1 VLTTTTKG
9 WIPMDGDTFATQEGF
24 IFNAFGYE
32 HPKNRVFAFLKYIPA
47 QFKNLFNIEFLERTW
62 KRSDQELF
70 RAEKMYTAQNYQA
83 FLQTFKKNFPSYVYF
98 CPFREKEVISAPISS
113 AKQVYV
119 PRNCLVSLASLK
131 HRDELQEMSLKFI
144 KLLSSESGLAISD
157 FGVHGSVAL
166 DMHTSKSDIDV
177 VVYGSQNFRRV
188 EETVDKLVLEGVL
201 SYQFNNK
208 LDAARRFKGRYK
220 NRIFMY
226 NAVRKLEEVAS
237 KYGAFKYTPVRQVE
251 FRCTVK
257 DDSEA
262 MFRPA
267 IYQLEN
273 YETKNQVSAISSG
286 IVPELVVSMIGCYR
300 NVARKGD
307 ALEVRGMLERVES
320 IATGKMFHQVVVG
333 TGTSEEERIWPL

>member
-32 HPKNRVFAFLKYIPA
+32 HPKNRVFAFLKYIPS
-47 QFKNLFNIEFLERTW
+47 QFKNLFKIEFLERTW

-83 FLQTFKKNFPSYVYF
+83 FLQTFKKNFPSYVYL

-113 AKQVYV
+113 AKHVYV
-119 PRNCLVSLASLK
+119 PRDCLVSLASLK
-131 HRDELQEMSLKFI
+131 HRDELQEMSLKFFE
-144 KLLSSESGLAISD
+144 LLSSESGVAISD

-166 DMHTSKSDIDV
+166 GMHTSKSDIDV

-237 KYGAFKYTPVRQVE
+237 KYGTFKYTPVRQVE

-286 IVPELVVSMIGCYR
+286 IVPELAVSMIGCYR